1 MSEKSKLDQ
10 RQNLFKGKYINP
22 SANLKKNPSPNLK
35 KSFGKCKKGPTANI
49 DKSFWQI

>member
-10 RQNLFKGKYINP
+10 RQNLFKGKYKK
-22 SANLKKNPSPNLK
+22 SVGKFKKNPSADLK